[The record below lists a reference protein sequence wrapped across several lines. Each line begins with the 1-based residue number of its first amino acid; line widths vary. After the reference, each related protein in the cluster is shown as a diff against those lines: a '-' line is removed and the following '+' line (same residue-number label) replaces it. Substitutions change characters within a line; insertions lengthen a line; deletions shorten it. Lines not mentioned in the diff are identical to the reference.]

1 MLKQIITRKDVEHME
16 SGGRVDRHIGGLLF
30 WHMVDGRFYKE
41 GIFGDL
47 PFGFRLWWQRSVI
60 DNDHVTYQFTLDRQR
75 DAKPIPATY
84 QKGRSAG
91 YFLIGLTIA
100 LFQGIIA
107 LTVRTIR
114 WARRLLSI

>member
-1 MLKQIITRKDVEHME
+1 MLKYIIQRKDVEHME
-16 SGGRVDRHIGGLLF
+16 SGGRVDRYLFGLMF

-41 GIFGDL
+41 GIQGDL
-47 PFGFRLWWQRSVI
+47 PFGFRLWWMRSVI
-60 DNDHVTYQFTLDRQR
+60 DNDHATYQFTLDRQR

-100 LFQGIIA
+100 LIQGIIG
-107 LTVRTIR
+107 LTWRAVR
-114 WARRLLSI
+114 WSRRFWTM